1 VDHRLAR
8 VRTQCS
14 GVIEQW
20 YRPPQVDGLGL
31 STTDRSLLTDI
42 GVPTALGP
50 LFVGRP
56 MLDGLSVGGTVLVRF
71 ASEYGADLAIEP
83 SSGHVLSLLH
93 DGGIRYVDTDFA
105 RFLLFVCRVRP
116 AWTRWSDLP
125 DTIAN
130 AGAAALRQT
139 LRAIDAAA
147 FGSPG
152 HWWSLVFEQF
162 EAGLL

>member
-1 VDHRLAR
+1 VTGFTPGGLH
-8 VRTQCS
+8 
-14 GVIEQW
+14 GGPW
-20 YRPPQVDGLGL
+20 HRPPRVDGRHLA
-31 STTDRSLLTDI
+31 TTDRALLTEF
-42 GVPTALGP
+42 GVPATLEP
-50 LFVGRP
+50 LFVGRQT
-56 MLDGLSVGGTVLVRF
+56 LDELSVGGAVLVHF
-71 ASEYGADLAIEP
+71 ASEYGADLVIEP
-83 SSGHVLSLLH
+83 SSGRVLSVLH
-93 DGGIRYVDTDFA
+93 DGGIRYVNTDFA

-130 AGAAALRQT
+130 AEAAALRQT
-139 LRAIDAAA
+139 LRAVDPAA